1 MPLGVSIFV
10 ILYLKIVQYMNKPVK
25 ITLITLGALIGLIVT
40 IVVFIVVGTV
50 IYVKVVS
57 EDVPQSIIQEA
68 ATVIDDSIHLE
79 APEWKIGNATLRG
92 KIYSLGLIRRINPN
106 FNVSVYV
113 NNPISR
119 VQESYAVYVADDGTF
134 QCDIPL
140 TCNRQTVLFGSVG
153 LSKVLLTVGDTTEV
167 YVDSD
172 FKTLI
177 KSGDPKLYFSG
188 ANSDLNNAT
197 QLPQFANARRNK
209 MVDYRDFRG
218 ATSEYK
224 DSVYAYLRSFCDTI
238 ESLNATTRAKEYLAV
253 LTKVQYM
260 DEMSRYSIDPMF
272 EYDTTIVRPEFKS
285 E

>member
-1 MPLGVSIFV
+1 MLMPLGVSIFV

-177 KSGDPKLYFSG
+177 KSGDP
-188 ANSDLNNAT
+188 NSISAEPIPT
-197 QLPQFANARRNK
+197 
-209 MVDYRDFRG
+209 
-218 ATSEYK
+218 
-224 DSVYAYLRSFCDTI
+224 
-238 ESLNATTRAKEYLAV
+238 
-253 LTKVQYM
+253 
-260 DEMSRYSIDPMF
+260 
-272 EYDTTIVRPEFKS
+272 
-285 E
+285 